1 MPFSFKRA
9 RQQEPAA
16 FPRSI
21 LDAVKAFYATETH
34 GQSGNTIAP
43 HANAKA
49 APHADATATAAP
61 HANAKTHPRQHAARQ
76 PVRLLHRITQ
86 LPPEVLAHIFV
97 LGAEEDI
104 MFPVTVSHVCRAWR
118 YAALHTPTLWRRI
131 ILDTGSLL
139 MWSHRIRRAKACAL
153 DVQLC
158 PKGAASHLA
167 YYNHVQLCTHVAI
180 PHIHRWR
187 SLEVRFN
194 GYAPFLWNA
203 ALSAC
208 CGHSPAIEAP
218 ALRELTLV
226 YPENDDTKEF
236 ALFNGFAPR
245 LRRVTIQGIRL
256 TWSPTV
262 FQSLTYLDYTHH
274 GFTRGAQA
282 ASEVLYMLQVS
293 AGLEELRLA
302 FPWKG
307 DSASRYALSAS
318 FSRAVALPR
327 LRKLAL
333 YIDGPDVPP
342 ALTYTLPHLSLPVL
356 RSLYLVSPAAPRHTL
371 LSEVFPHLRTVL
383 KSFPRLPAL
392 SHLHVAHAWLDERF
406 LAPLLASL
414 PFPGTPHLTLTLEGP
429 QVSHSFLCSALR
441 HAPRR
446 LRALA
451 LVKSERVTAEAI
463 VDVLNRLSGTYLQ
476 NVPAGVAPPLSALYV
491 RDCKGVDWRSLLWLP
506 AVGIML
512 KVWEGGREVDMRY
525 ARSKKA
531 RFR

>member
-21 LDAVKAFYATETH
+21 LDAVKSFYAVERREPPLKPPKPDRRA
-34 GQSGNTIAP
+34 SA
-43 HANAKA
+43 HARAHHVSY
-49 APHADATATAAP
+49 P
-61 HANAKTHPRQHAARQ
+61 AARQ
-76 PVRLLHRITQ
+76 PIRRPHRITQ
-86 LPPEVLAHIFV
+86 LPNEVLAHIFV
-97 LGAEEDI
+97 LGAEEDV

-118 YAALHTPTLWRRI
+118 YTALHTPRLWRRI
-131 ILDTGSLL
+131 NLDGNLA
-139 MWSHRIRRAKACAL
+139 MWSSRIRRAKACTL

-158 PKGAASHLA
+158 PRSSMSHLA
-167 YYNHVQLCTHVAI
+167 FYNHVQLCMHLVA
-180 PHIHRWR
+180 PQVHRWR
-187 SLEVRFN
+187 SLEVRFT

-208 CGHSPAIEAP
+208 CGHSPSIEAL

-245 LRRVTIQGIRL
+245 LRRATLQGIRL
-256 TWSPTV
+256 AWLPPL
-262 FQSLTYLDYTHH
+262 FQNLTYLDYTHH

-293 AGLEELRLA
+293 AALEELRLA

-307 DSASRYALSAS
+307 DTASRYALSAS
-318 FSRAVALPR
+318 FSRAVHLPR

-356 RSLYLVSPAAPRHTL
+356 RSLYLMAPHAPRHMSATDA
-371 LSEVFPHLRTVL
+371 FPGLRTLL

-392 SHLHVAHAWLDERF
+392 GHLHVAYAWLDERF
-406 LAPLLASL
+406 LAALLAML
-414 PFPGTPHLTLTLEGP
+414 PYPGTPRLTLTLEGP
-429 QVSHSFLCSALR
+429 QASHAFLCSALR
-441 HAPRR
+441 HVGRR

-451 LVKSERVTAEAI
+451 LVRCDKLTAEA
-463 VDVLNRLSGTYLQ
+463 VLDVLNRLSGVYLQ
-476 NVPAGVAPPLSALYV
+476 SISGAVAGVSALFI
-491 RDCKGVDWRSLLWLP
+491 RECQELDWRSLQWLA
-506 AVGIML
+506 AVGVAL
-512 KVWEGGREVDMRY
+512 RVWEGGREVDMRY
-525 ARSKKA
+525 ARARKKA
-531 RFR
+531 RFVRC